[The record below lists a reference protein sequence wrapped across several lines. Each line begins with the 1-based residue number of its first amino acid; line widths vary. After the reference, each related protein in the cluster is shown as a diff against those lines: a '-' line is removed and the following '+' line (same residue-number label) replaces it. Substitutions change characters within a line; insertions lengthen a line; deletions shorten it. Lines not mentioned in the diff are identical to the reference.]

1 MGGWRRSPADME
13 TKFRDHRCWPPS
25 GNAERTD
32 LGRHQWLAAGERLED
47 GDDRAFAREL
57 PRTRAGSA
65 LFECIF
71 GSSPFLTKCMVREQ
85 AFFRKLWED
94 GPEGCVDHE
103 IRRLTQL
110 PPDCDQ
116 STAARLLR
124 ATRHRVALAIAL
136 ADISG
141 HWDLEAVTGAQTDLA
156 EASCSA
162 AFRILLARLAK
173 RGALL
178 LPDMEDPEAGSG
190 LIALGMGKLGGRELN
205 FSSDIDLILLYDPEI
220 FPARRSYEAPF
231 HLMKLAQ
238 SFIGLLSEPTVDGM
252 AFRVDLRLRPDP
264 VSTPLVLSTKAA
276 LTYYEQRGQTW
287 ERAALIKARPVA
299 ADRKAGDAILAK
311 LEPFVWSRHL
321 DFATV
326 QELHDIK
333 RRIDAQHRG
342 GDIGSRGQNIKLGR
356 GGIREIEFFTQ
367 THQLVWGGNE
377 PSLRTIATCEAL
389 RALTSSGHVPQSVT
403 DALTDSYHYL
413 RRVEHRI
420 QMVADNQTHSLP
432 SDPAE
437 FEGLA
442 RFLGYRGGSAFHRD
456 LTAKLRQVERQYE
469 SFFELPREMAVAGES
484 SPLAAA
490 TQVEA
495 AERLARMGFERPS
508 RAAATVTRWREGA
521 FPAASDPRALALL
534 RSLVPSL
541 VIAVCGTEDPDLA
554 LRRLDGLVQGI
565 DDGVRAFTLLQ
576 ANLNVMESVAE
587 ILVAAPAVGAVL
599 ARRPELLEELLDPAM
614 DSWGPDRAKLKR
626 ELAEAIDGVGRA
638 EDRLRRMAE
647 WADRARFRLAAQ
659 LLYRSLDPVDAPRLV
674 SDVADCL
681 LAAILDSAHRDLT
694 GRHGPVGGGLAR
706 IMARGRLAWREL
718 AVGDLLD
725 VELLFKAPDGGRT
738 AGPDQVPV
746 AQFFASLAAQVH
758 ADLVRLSAG
767 GLLFGVPVT
776 LMAAPSAMASGGAGW
791 HGGSRSGFGGWR
803 AVASVGMEAP
813 DTEIRVP
820 GEGAPP
826 TADEQDA
833 LAREGFLRDLSRV
846 VPQEAESGDLETALV
861 HIAQACQV
869 LVARS
874 ESGSRGSAAV
884 GPREALVGIRDSRVA
899 DSAEAGTLLDA
910 WVVATQVRSVER
922 LLGRPVRS
930 GDQIASRIAV
940 PQVGAGE
947 ESAQEAAER
956 VNAVIALGSKTA
968 VKLVPDLRTL

>member
-1 MGGWRRSPADME
+1 MGGGRRGLADME
-13 TKFRDHRCWPPS
+13 IKYRDRRSWPAS
-25 GNAERTD
+25 GKAERID
-32 LGRHQWLAAGERLED
+32 LGRHQWLAAAERLD
-47 GDDRAFAREL
+47 GQGDRAFAREL
-57 PRTRAGSA
+57 PRTPAGSA
-65 LFECIF
+65 LFDCIF
-71 GSSPFLTKCMVREQ
+71 GASPFLAKCMVREQ
-85 AFFRKLWED
+85 PFFRKVWER
-94 GPEGCVDHE
+94 GPEECVDRE
-103 IRRLTQL
+103 IRRLRQL
-110 PPDCDQ
+110 PPECDQ
-116 STAARLLR
+116 RTAARLLR
-124 ATRHRVALAIAL
+124 TTRHRVALAIAL

-141 HWDLEAVTGAQTDLA
+141 HWGLEAVTGAQTDLA

-178 LPDMEDPEAGSG
+178 LPDKEDPEAGSG
-190 LIALGMGKLGGRELN
+190 LIALGMGKLGGGELN
-205 FSSDIDLILLYDPEI
+205 FSSDIDLILLYDPEE

-231 HLMKLAQ
+231 LLMKLAQ

-299 ADRKAGDAILAK
+299 ADRKAGDAFLSK
-311 LEPFVWSRHL
+311 LEPFVWSQHL

-333 RRIDAQHRG
+333 RRIDAQHQG

-367 THQLVWGGNE
+367 SHQLVWGGNE

-403 DALTDSYHYL
+403 DALIDSYRYL

-442 RFLGYRGGSAFHRD
+442 RFLGYRDGSAFDLD

-508 RAAATVTRWREGA
+508 RAAATVTKWREGA
-521 FPAASDPRALALL
+521 FPSASDPRALALL

-626 ELAEAIDGVGRA
+626 ELAEAIDGIGRA
-638 EDRLRRMAE
+638 EDRLHRMAE

-681 LAAILDSAHRDLT
+681 LEAILNSGHEDLT
-694 GRHGPVGGGLAR
+694 LKHGQVPGGRAR
-706 IMARGRLAWREL
+706 IMARGRFAWREL

-725 VELLFKAPDGGRT
+725 VDLLFEAPDGSRS
-738 AGPDQVPV
+738 AGPDQVPA
-746 AQFFASLAAQVH
+746 AQYFASLAAQVH
-758 ADLVRLSAG
+758 ADLVRLSAD
-767 GLLFGVPVT
+767 GLLFSVPET
-776 LMAAPSAMASGGAGW
+776 LTAATSAMASSGVSR
-791 HGGSRSGFGGWR
+791 HSGSRPRSGSWR
-803 AVASVGMEAP
+803 AVASVGREAS
-813 DTEIRVP
+813 DTKMRVP
-820 GEGAPP
+820 TEGAPP
-826 TADEQDA
+826 ANDEQDV
-833 LAREGFLRDLSRV
+833 LAQEAVLRDLSRV
-846 VPQEAESGDLETALV
+846 LPAEAPSEDLESALG
-861 HIAQACQV
+861 HIAQACQA

-874 ESGSRGSAAV
+874 EIGGRSAAAV
-884 GPREALVGIRDSRVA
+884 GPRKALAGIRDSHGV
-899 DSAEAGTLLDA
+899 DSAEAASLLDA

-930 GDQIASRIAV
+930 GDQIATRIAV
-940 PQVGAGE
+940 PQIGAGE
-947 ESAQEAAER
+947 ESAQEAVER
-956 VNAVIALGSKTA
+956 VTSVIALGSKTA
-968 VKLVPDLRTL
+968 ARLVPDVRRP